1 MLLLNWKINMQ
12 LLKLI
17 YSIYAWSLT
26 ITIFIIHYLITNIIM
41 IFPFKHK
48 STIFYKLANLFLRSA
63 FFMGAIRVK
72 VHGKE
77 NFPKDQNGVV
87 ISNHQSLL
95 DVVILMAF
103 LPQRIVFFAK
113 KELSNVPILNYDMKH
128 MEHVLV
134 DRKKKS
140 NALLQLKKM
149 EERLTQN
156 LNAFIFPEGTRSDT
170 GAIREFKRGAFHLAA
185 SAKKPII
192 PCYIHGSMKLLK
204 KNQKLFLP
212 GIIHLSIGKPIS
224 DPFIDSK
231 KDVSKRLQEKS
242 EKAVRDLQSSLIQHL
257 R

>member
-1 MLLLNWKINMQ
+1 MT

-26 ITIFIIHYLITNIIM
+26 VTIFILHYLITNLIM
-41 IFPFKHK
+41 LFPFKKK
-48 STIFYKLANLFLRSA
+48 STIFYKLANFFLKSA
-63 FFMGAIRVK
+63 FFMGAVRVK

-77 NFPKDQNGVV
+77 NFPLNHNGVV

-113 KELSNVPILNYDMKH
+113 KELNKIPVLSYDMKH

-134 DRKKKS
+134 DRNKKS
-140 NALLQLKKM
+140 SALLQLKTM
-149 EERLTQN
+149 EERLHNN

-170 GAIREFKRGAFHLAA
+170 GEIKPFKRGAFHLAA

-192 PCYIHGSMKLLK
+192 PCYIHGSMNLLK

-212 GIIHLSIGKPIS
+212 GVIHLAIGKPIS
-224 DPFIDSK
+224 DSYTDSTK
-231 KDVSKRLQEKS
+231 EVSKRLQAKS
-242 EKAVRDLQSSLIQHL
+242 QQAVKDLQDNLIRDLS
-257 R
+257 